1 MGNIGTKLLDER
13 QLDPLS
19 LDDKHEEVIDDKEV
33 NEITNSE
40 SRIFPGIEICAVIL
54 IAVVSWKTFFRYH
67 CNFMLDILLNSAM
80 HFLCTCLSLMSET
93 LSNMMY

>member
-13 QLDPLS
+13 QLDLLS

-40 SRIFPGIEICAVIL
+40 SRIFPGKEICAVIL
-54 IAVVSWKTFFRYH
+54 IAVVSWKNFFS
-67 CNFMLDILLNSAM
+67 I
-80 HFLCTCLSLMSET
+80 SLQFHA
-93 LSNMMY
+93 